1 MDASEYL
8 RYKKAAQ
15 GAYISRQQPPM
26 DAGMRTMVVRKA
38 AERTFVPAASGA
50 GAAVF
55 VPACCTARVAYG
67 GGAVTPVKPASGC
80 ESAAM
85 CAQLSDRY
93 TATGISTPCCPFP
106 YTSTSYL
113 SVAATAAAC
122 RCTVGT
128 RSTIAHAVAFGTG
141 CCDGRV
147 PPFVSL

>member
-26 DAGMRTMVVRKA
+26 DAGMRTLIVRKA

-50 GAAVF
+50 GAAPH

-67 GGAVTPVKPASGC
+67 GGAVTPIKPASGC
-80 ESAAM
+80 EAAAM
-85 CAQLSDRY
+85 CDQLNDRY
-93 TATGISTPCCPFP
+93 TAPGISLPCCPIP

-113 SVAATAAAC
+113 SVASSAAAC
-122 RCTVGT
+122 RCAVGT
-128 RSTIAHAVAFGTG
+128 QSTIAYAVAFGKG
-141 CCDGRV
+141 CCN
-147 PPFVSL
+147 